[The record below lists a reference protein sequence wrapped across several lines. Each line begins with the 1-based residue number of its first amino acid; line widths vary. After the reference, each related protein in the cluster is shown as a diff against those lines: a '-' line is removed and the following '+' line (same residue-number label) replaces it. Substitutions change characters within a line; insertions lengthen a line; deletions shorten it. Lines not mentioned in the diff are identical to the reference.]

1 MVKDLGHQPPVG
13 VWREGAGAVAV
24 LSFEVDAEAPIL
36 AERDHYVEALSAMSH
51 QAYGPRVRVPRILR
65 ILELVA
71 AREAKGAFFGPG
83 VTAELWPG
91 TAEKIL
97 DAGHVGIDA
106 LDGAY
111 APGTG
116 MPDTGGLTSGEMLKL
131 VRGVASRGLIGM
143 DLARWL
149 LLSIPRTSPRLRPSA
164 SSWTP
169 WPPTL
174 GRKGRRRD
182 AR

>member
-1 MVKDLGHQPPVG
+1 VVKDHGHQPPVG
-13 VWREGAGAVAV
+13 DWREGAGAVAI

-36 AERDHYVEALSAMSH
+36 AERDHYAEDLSAMSH
-51 QAYGPRVRVPRILR
+51 QAYGPRVRVPRIL
-65 ILELVA
+65 ELIA
-71 AREAKGAFFGPG
+71 AREVKGAFFGPG
-83 VTAELWPG
+83 VTAERWPG
-91 TAEKIL
+91 TVEKIL
-97 DAGHVGIDA
+97 DAGHVDIDA

-116 MPDTGGLTSGEMLKL
+116 VPGTGGLTSGETLKL